1 MCCKPDIIASADGS
15 SKEED
20 MPALQGKIIEALPA
34 TDLLKR
40 HDSVSEETLLKEPL
54 RNRPGVFEHRTAQAM
69 FHAGQLR
76 LVTQT
81 LINI

>member
-1 MCCKPDIIASADGS
+1 
-15 SKEED
+15 
-20 MPALQGKIIEALPA
+20 MPALQGKVIEALPA

-40 HDSVSEETLLKEPL
+40 HESVSEETLL
-54 RNRPGVFEHRTAQAM
+54 RNRCGIAPGVFEQRTAHAM
-69 FHAGQLR
+69 FQAGQLR